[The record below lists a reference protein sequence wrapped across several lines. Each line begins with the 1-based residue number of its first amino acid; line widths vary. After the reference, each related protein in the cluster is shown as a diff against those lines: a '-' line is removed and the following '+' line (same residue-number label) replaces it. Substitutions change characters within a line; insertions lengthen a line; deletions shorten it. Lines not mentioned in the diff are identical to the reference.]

1 MTVEL
6 SAAVPMR
13 QRVPGMS
20 RRDVEI
26 LGRLRKAR
34 GQLGGVESMYGSG
47 RYCIDVLDQLAA
59 VRAAVDAVG
68 LLVLEDHL
76 NACVAASVVDH
87 DAAEEKIDEVVAAV
101 RRFVRS
107 R

>member
-1 MTVEL
+1 MTAEL
-6 SAAVPMR
+6 SAATPMR
-13 QRVPGMS
+13 QRASGVD
-20 RRDVEI
+20 RRDAEI

-34 GQLGGVESMYGSG
+34 GQLGGVESMYGGG

-59 VRAAVDAVG
+59 VRAALDAVG

-76 NACVAASVVDH
+76 NACVAASVRDQH
-87 DAAEEKIDEVVAAV
+87 AADEKIEEVVAAV